1 MSTDK
6 TITVKFFARLREE
19 LDTASLTVDAEPDLT
34 AGRLLQNLA
43 ARGGNWT
50 QLAGAQPV
58 MIAVNQV
65 MTKPDKVLQPG
76 DEVAFFPPVTGG

>member
-1 MSTDK
+1 MATDN
-6 TITVKFFARLREE
+6 TISVKFFARLREE
-19 LDTASLTVDAEPDLT
+19 LDTETLTVAAEPGLT
-34 AGRLLQNLA
+34 AGRLLQDLA

-50 QLAGAQPV
+50 QLDGAQPV

-65 MTKPDKVLQPG
+65 MTKPDKALQPG